1 MFPKG
6 IPPLSI
12 FPFQKG
18 SKMHLLKEGV
28 NIKQL
33 QRMFLKLP
41 ENWPPKRL
49 DKKGCY
55 ETYVEC

>member
-1 MFPKG
+1 
-6 IPPLSI
+6 
-12 FPFQKG
+12 
-18 SKMHLLKEGV
+18 MHLLKEGV

-55 ETYVEC
+55 ETYVECQGTQEECDAEL